1 MWNINFLI
9 EYGPPTHFKLSRKLT
24 RFGSVTRPLIHNLK
38 ISKVTFKRKNKNS
51 FACWTML
58 WPCVSSEVQCF
69 PGMLPGRMF
78 PGWMLQRSVCSAI
91 RALCKSKLSCML
103 SCDISSS
110 SSSNYRGACSNRGAS
125 HSRTYSRSRSGAE

>member
-78 PGWMLQRSVCSAI
+78 PGRMLQRSVCSAT
-91 RALCKSKLSCML
+91 RAPFRSKLCYY
-103 SCDISSS
+103 
-110 SSSNYRGACSNRGAS
+110 NYRGGCSNRGAP
-125 HSRTYSRSRSGAE
+125 HSSTSSRARTKSGAERSG